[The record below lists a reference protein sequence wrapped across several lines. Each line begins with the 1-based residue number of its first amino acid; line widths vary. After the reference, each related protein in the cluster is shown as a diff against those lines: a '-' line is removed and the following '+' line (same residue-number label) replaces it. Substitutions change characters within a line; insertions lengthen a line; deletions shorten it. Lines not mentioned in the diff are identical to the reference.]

1 MKAWTRTNV
10 VYYKI
15 IFIIIFML

>member
-10 VYYKI
+10 VYYMI